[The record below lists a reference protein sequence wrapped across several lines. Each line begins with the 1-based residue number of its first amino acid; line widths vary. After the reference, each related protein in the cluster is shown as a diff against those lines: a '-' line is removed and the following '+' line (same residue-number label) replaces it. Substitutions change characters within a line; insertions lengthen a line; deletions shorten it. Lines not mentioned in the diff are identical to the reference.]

1 MAMKFT
7 GSWEKGI
14 FALYELHFKP
24 DTVLQV
30 GSSMYRPGRSDNGSP
45 LGRRLKEPQPLLF
58 LRWLPSLQR
67 GRAGTRANQNATV
80 FCAVT
85 ESQPFSLNAPGLW
98 HASGSFSML
107 KKFVLTIYAGC

>member
-14 FALYELHFKP
+14 FALYELHFRP

-30 GSSMYRPGRSDNGSP
+30 GSSMYLPGRSGNGSP

-58 LRWLPSLQR
+58 LRWLPSLERKGWYQSKSE
-67 GRAGTRANQNATV
+67 
-80 FCAVT
+80 CH
-85 ESQPFSLNAPGLW
+85 S
-98 HASGSFSML
+98 
-107 KKFVLTIYAGC
+107 VLCSY